1 MSTTKS
7 ADQLRP
13 GRAVS
18 KILSATRL
26 RLEESAGTNKEA
38 KMRTGLRKVALW
50 LISFA
55 ALISLPAGMF
65 CLVASGT
72 TRTTDP
78 DQVGLAT
85 EGVPS
90 QAAVTF
96 GQAIQA
102 LSVRH

>member
-1 MSTTKS
+1 MSTAKS
-7 ADQLRP
+7 AEQLWR

-18 KILSATRL
+18 KLLSATRL
-26 RLEESAGTNKEA
+26 LFEGSAGTNAEA
-38 KMRTGLRKVALW
+38 RMRTGFRKVALW

-85 EGVPS
+85 EGVSS